1 MEQKTYRYRHL
12 ARVVIEAVTPITVG
26 TGDKDFI
33 TDSPVLKDVNGL
45 PYIPGTSIAGVIR
58 HAIGHSN
65 ANDWFGYNDPENP
78 ADSLGSKII
87 FSNALMVGADGK
99 VIEGLT
105 QIDFDDSFYKHFKTL
120 PIRQHNS
127 IDSKG
132 TVKKTGKFDEQVVYK
147 GCRFCFEIEMV
158 SETYD
163 DENFDKVIA
172 TLRSNELRFGGGTR
186 TGFGEIKI
194 VSLQEAKL
202 NLEKEAELNAYINK
216 SSSLNEIEFWKD
228 INPNNPDNQNNSK
241 TTWTKYELEL
251 KPDDFFLFGSG
262 LGSDDADMTPVRES
276 VITWDGDKPKFET
289 EYVLIPATSVKG
301 AISHRVAF
309 HYNRLEG
316 VHADSIF
323 AELKSELAKENLSNE
338 NFNKKLK
345 EKYEEV
351 VGENNIAVKELFGTS
366 REKCK
371 KSDNRTKKNEE
382 YCQSRGNVILSDILI
397 EKKNFMEKLINH
409 VSIDRFTGGAI
420 DGALFQEE
428 VIFGNDYQFRL
439 DILVNNKTY
448 SQNVIK
454 AFDCAL
460 KDITTGMLPLGG
472 GVNRGHGSFSGVVLI
487 NGEPINE

>member
-12 ARVVIEAVTPITVG
+12 ARIVIEAATPIAVG

-33 TDSPVLKDVNGL
+33 TDAPVLNDVNGL

-58 HAIGHSN
+58 HAIGHKEFN
-65 ANDWFGYNDPENP
+65 NVFGYNDRDVSAN
-78 ADSLGSKII
+78 SLGSRII
-87 FSNALMVGADGK
+87 FSNALMVGAEGK
-99 VIEGLT
+99 VVEGLA
-105 QIDFDDSFYKHFKTL
+105 QINFDGDFYKHFKAL

-158 SETYD
+158 SKTYE
-163 DENFDKVIA
+163 DEHFDKVIA

-228 INPNNPDNQNNSK
+228 IDPNNPDKQNNGT

-262 LGSDDADMTPVRES
+262 LGSDDADMTPVYES
-276 VITWDGDKPKFET
+276 VITWEGDKPKFEA
-289 EYVLIPATSVKG
+289 EFVLIPATSVKG

-316 VHADSIF
+316 VHADSI
-323 AELKSELAKENLSNE
+323 NPDDY
-338 NFNKKLK
+338 NKH
-345 EKYEEV
+345 
-351 VGENNIAVKELFGTS
+351 VGDNNKAVRELFGAS
-366 REKCK
+366 GEGK
-371 KSDNRTKKNEE
+371 DDI
-382 YCQSRGNVILSDILI
+382 QLRGNVIFSDVFI
-397 EKKNFMEKLINH
+397 EKEHINNKILNH

-428 VIFGNDYQFRL
+428 VIYGNDYQFKL
-439 DILVNNKTY
+439 NILVNNKPY
-448 SQNVIK
+448 SPNVIK

-460 KDITTGMLPLGG
+460 KDITSGLLPLGG